1 MRITQ
6 TQSALSK
13 RACGVKGFTL
23 AEVIVSIAVASIA
36 AGGMIYGYI
45 LSGRRSEWSGYSLA
59 AQALAVQR
67 VEQIRA
73 AKWDT
78 QASPAVDQLN
88 YTNFP
93 AISTGVLDLPVS
105 GTNLVRVTNYTTLS
119 TIQIS
124 ASPVINVKFIRVDTV
139 WAFNSKRFSNT
150 VVTYRAPDQ

>member
-1 MRITQ
+1 MLIANTH
-6 TQSALSK
+6 SAPYK
-13 RACGVKGFTL
+13 RACGIKGFTL

-36 AGGMIYGYI
+36 AGGMVYGYI
-45 LSGRRSEWSGYSLA
+45 LSARRSEWSGYSLA

-93 AISTGVLDLPVS
+93 AISTGILDLPVS
-105 GTNLVRVTNYTTLS
+105 GTNLVTVTNYTTLS
-119 TIQIS
+119 TVQVS
-124 ASPVINVKFIRVDTV
+124 STPVITVKFIRVDTV
-139 WAFNSKRFSNT
+139 WGFYGQRYSNT